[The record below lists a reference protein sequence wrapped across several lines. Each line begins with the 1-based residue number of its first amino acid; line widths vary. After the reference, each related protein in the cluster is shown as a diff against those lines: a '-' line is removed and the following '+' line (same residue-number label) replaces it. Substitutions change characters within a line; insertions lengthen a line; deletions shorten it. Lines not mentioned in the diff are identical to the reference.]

1 MKKNVLI
8 TMTYMH
14 IGGGER
20 SLLGLLHSFDYTK
33 YDVDLFLFSH
43 EGEFMKQI
51 PSQVNLLPEKHSY
64 TVLCRSLDQLKS
76 EKRYFWY
83 ILKYIAIIIAVIR
96 YKISGKTVNE
106 YGINQYIESLLVPF
120 LPQIN
125 KKKYDIALSFMN
137 YHSIIKNRVHAK
149 VRCGWFHND
158 YSRYVGFIKKD
169 TKVWNKIDY
178 IINVSDDANQV
189 FKKYHPQLPSHKCI
203 VIENILSSKFVHS
216 QAEVWSDYNPYNKSD
231 INILTVGRY
240 AKQKRFDRAIKAYII
255 LRQKYSNIKWYI
267 IGEGEEEEYINT
279 LISNYNLEN
288 QFINL
293 GKKENPYPYIKECD
307 IYVQP
312 SDYEGKS
319 VCVREAQILG
329 KPVIITNYSTS
340 ASQIINGKDGLICDM
355 SAESVASTISKL
367 IDNPKLIK
375 QLSDNCFESDYSNQT
390 EINKL
395 YQLIK

>member
-83 ILKYIAIIIAVIR
+83 ILKYIAVIIAVIR

-120 LPQIN
+120 LPKIN
-125 KKKYDIALSFMN
+125 KKEYDIALSFMN
-137 YHSIIKNRVHAK
+137 YHSVIKDKVHAK
-149 VRCGWFHND
+149 VRCGWFHSD
-158 YSRYVGFIKKD
+158 YSKLIGFIKKD
-169 TKVWNKIDY
+169 TKAWNKMEY

-189 FKKYHPQLPSHKCI
+189 FMKYHPQLPTHKCI
-203 VIENILSSKFVHS
+203 VIENILSSNLIIQ
-216 QAEVWSDYNPYNKSD
+216 QAATPAKPILYNKNE
-231 INILTVGRY
+231 INILTIGRY
-240 AKQKRFDRAIKAYII
+240 SKVKRFDRAIKAYII

-267 IGEGEEEEYINT
+267 IGEGEEEKYINT

-293 GKKENPYPYIKECD
+293 GKKENPYPYIKKCD

-355 SAESVASTISKL
+355 SADAVANTISEL
-367 IDNPKLIK
+367 IDNPKLRER
-375 QLSDNCFESDYSNQT
+375 LSNNCLESDYSNQS